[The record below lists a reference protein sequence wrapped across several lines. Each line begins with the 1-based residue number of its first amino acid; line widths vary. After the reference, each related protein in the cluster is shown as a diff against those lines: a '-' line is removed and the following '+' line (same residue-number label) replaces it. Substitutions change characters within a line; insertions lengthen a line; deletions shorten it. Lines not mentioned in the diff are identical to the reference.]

1 MGNRSMEVREA
12 AVKALGWDEPQI
24 AVALVGGR
32 RFREQ
37 CLARFLEQSGV
48 EIRICAVENLRE
60 DLLRPDSGI
69 DVAILDTGE
78 HTCKDPG
85 IRTILACID
94 DALPSLPIVVVSDRE
109 GLPAALDALNGG
121 ARAYFPS
128 SLDPSILLEALRVV
142 QKGGT
147 FTPFEMLSGV
157 SVHHKR
163 RQRDAVSSSEMYG
176 LTPSEHG
183 VLELLKTGQSN
194 KFIARELDIEE
205 STVKVHVRR
214 IMRKLNAANRTQV
227 ALVAQRMADADPRAD
242 VVD

>member
-1 MGNRSMEVREA
+1 
-12 AVKALGWDEPQI
+12 VKPVGLEEPQNT
-24 AVALVGGR
+24 VALVGGR

-60 DLLRPDSGI
+60 DLLRPDSAI
-69 DVAILDTGE
+69 DLAILDTGE
-78 HTCKDPG
+78 HTCRNLG
-85 IRTILACID
+85 IRTILACIN

-109 GLPAALDALNGG
+109 GWSAALDALNGG

-128 SLDPSILLEALRVV
+128 SLDPSILLEALRLV

-147 FTPFEMLSGV
+147 FIPFEVLS
-157 SVHHKR
+157 SVPVHRKR
-163 RQRDAVSSSEMYG
+163 RQHDAVSRTEIHG
-176 LTPSEHG
+176 LTPSEQG

-194 KFIARELDIEE
+194 KVIARELDIEE

-227 ALVAQRMADADPRAD
+227 ALVAQRMVDADP
-242 VVD
+242 

>member
-1 MGNRSMEVREA
+1 
-12 AVKALGWDEPQI
+12 VKAPGWDEPQI
-24 AVALVGGR
+24 TVALVGGR

-60 DLLRPDSGI
+60 DLLRPDSAI
-69 DVAILDTGE
+69 DLAILDTGE
-78 HTCKDPG
+78 HTCRNLG
-85 IRTILACID
+85 IRTILACIN

-109 GLPAALDALNGG
+109 GWSAALDALNGG

-128 SLDPSILLEALRVV
+128 SLDPSILLEALRLV

-147 FTPFEMLSGV
+147 FIPFEVLS
-157 SVHHKR
+157 SVPVHRKR
-163 RQRDAVSSSEMYG
+163 RQHDAVSRTEIHG
-176 LTPSEHG
+176 LTPSEQG

-194 KFIARELDIEE
+194 KVIARELDIEE

-227 ALVAQRMADADPRAD
+227 ALVAQRMVDADP
-242 VVD
+242 

>member
-1 MGNRSMEVREA
+1 
-12 AVKALGWDEPQI
+12 VKRVGLDKSQT

-48 EIRICAVENLRE
+48 GIRTCAVENLRE
-60 DLLRPDSGI
+60 DLLRPDSAI

-78 HTCKDPG
+78 HTCRDPG

-109 GLPAALDALNGG
+109 DWSAALDALHGG
-121 ARAYFPS
+121 VRAFFPS
-128 SLDPSILLEALRVV
+128 TLDPSILLEALRLV

-147 FTPFEMLSGV
+147 FIPIEVLSGV
-157 SVHHKR
+157 PVRRKR
-163 RQRDAVSSSEMYG
+163 RQRDAVSRTEMHG
-176 LTPSEHG
+176 LTPSEQG
-183 VLELLKTGQSN
+183 VLELLGTGQSN
-194 KFIARELDIEE
+194 KVIARELDIEE

-227 ALVAQRMADADPRAD
+227 ALVAQRMADADP
-242 VVD
+242 

>member
-1 MGNRSMEVREA
+1 
-12 AVKALGWDEPQI
+12 VKAPGWDESQI
-24 AVALVGGR
+24 TVALVGGR

-60 DLLRPDSGI
+60 DLLRPDSAI
-69 DVAILDTGE
+69 DLAILDTGE
-78 HTCKDPG
+78 HTCRNPG
-85 IRTILACID
+85 IRTILACIN

-109 GLPAALDALNGG
+109 GWSAALDALNGG

-128 SLDPSILLEALRVV
+128 SLDPLILLEALRLV

-147 FTPFEMLSGV
+147 FIPFEVLS
-157 SVHHKR
+157 SVPVHRKR
-163 RQRDAVSSSEMYG
+163 RQHDAVSRTEIHG
-176 LTPSEHG
+176 LTPSEQG

-194 KFIARELDIEE
+194 KVIARELDIEE

-227 ALVAQRMADADPRAD
+227 ALVAQRMVDADP
-242 VVD
+242 

>member
-1 MGNRSMEVREA
+1 MKPAG
-12 AVKALGWDEPQI
+12 LDEPQI
-24 AVALVGGR
+24 TVALVGGR

-48 EIRICAVENLRE
+48 GIRICAVENLRE
-60 DLLRPDSGI
+60 DLRRPDSAI
-69 DVAILDTGE
+69 DLAILDTGE
-78 HTCKDPG
+78 HTCRDPG
-85 IRTILACID
+85 IRTIFACID

-109 GLPAALDALNGG
+109 GWSAALDALNGG

-128 SLDPSILLEALRVV
+128 TLDPSILLEALRLV

-147 FTPFEMLSGV
+147 FIPFEVLSGV
-157 SVHHKR
+157 PVHRKR
-163 RQRDAVSSSEMYG
+163 RQRDAVSRTEMHG
-176 LTPSEHG
+176 LTPSEQG

-194 KFIARELDIEE
+194 KVIARELDIEE

-227 ALVAQRMADADPRAD
+227 ALVAQRMADADP
-242 VVD
+242 

>member
-1 MGNRSMEVREA
+1 MGTAGNRSMEVREA
-12 AVKALGWDEPQI
+12 AVKPAGWDEPQI
-24 AVALVGGR
+24 TVALVGGR

-48 EIRICAVENLRE
+48 GIRICAVENLRE
-60 DLLRPDSGI
+60 DLRRPDSAI
-69 DVAILDTGE
+69 DLAILDTGE
-78 HTCKDPG
+78 HTCRDPG
-85 IRTILACID
+85 IRMILACID

-109 GLPAALDALNGG
+109 GWSAALDARNGG

-128 SLDPSILLEALRVV
+128 TLDPSILLEALRLV

-147 FTPFEMLSGV
+147 FIPFEVLSGV
-157 SVHHKR
+157 PAHRKR
-163 RQRDAVSSSEMYG
+163 RQRDAVSRTEMHG
-176 LTPSEHG
+176 LTPSEQG

-194 KFIARELDIEE
+194 KVIARELDIEE

-227 ALVAQRMADADPRAD
+227 ALVAQRMADADP
-242 VVD
+242 